1 MKIIVLTD
9 RKRYGLQNKKQDIP
23 LILQGVS
30 LPADR
35 IPVVHT
41 LPDTTLLRDSRP
53 FFVPDYARPCVYE
66 MSLVLR
72 VCRLGKCISSKYA
85 GRYYDAVTMGVA
97 FTALN
102 LFTKCRE
109 EGLPWE
115 ISTGFDGSAAMG
127 KFVPLPESGTADG
140 FPRLRL
146 CCNGEEVDCAS
157 AGHVMADADEYLAYV
172 SNFYTLRQGDLLCL
186 MCGSVQS
193 EAVIDTRLT
202 GFIGEEEVL
211 SFNIK

>member
-9 RKRYGLQNKKQDIP
+9 RKRYGLQNKKQDAP
-23 LILQGVS
+23 LIMQGVS

-35 IPVVHT
+35 LPVVHT

-53 FFVPDYARPCVYE
+53 FFVPDYAQPCVYE
-66 MSLVLR
+66 MALVLR
-72 VCRLGKCISSKYA
+72 VCRLGKCISPKYA
-85 GRYYDAVTMGVA
+85 CRYYDAVTMGVA

-102 LFTKCRE
+102 LFARCRE

-127 KFVPLPESGTADG
+127 KFVPLPECGPTDAN
-140 FPRLRL
+140 PRLRL
-146 CCNGEEVDCAS
+146 CRDGEEVDS
-157 AGHVMADADEYLAYV
+157 APAAHVMEHADEYLAYV
-172 SNFYTLRQGDLLCL
+172 SNFYTLRQGDLICL
-186 MCGSVQS
+186 MCGSVQP